1 MKKLYVI
8 AQIDLRSDEV
18 DEPFVG
24 FCPALEDA
32 ILLAQ
37 EALAD
42 DKADGIT
49 DYYYRVYGC
58 KLLEFEDGAFSYD
71 VSFIPEQ
78 LEKSI
83 YPETI
88 I

>member
-1 MKKLYVI
+1 MKKLYVV

-24 FCPALEDA
+24 FCPTLEDA

-42 DKADGIT
+42 DKADNIT

-58 KLLEFEDGAFSYD
+58 KLLEFEDEASSYNI
-71 VSFIPEQ
+71 SFDSEQ